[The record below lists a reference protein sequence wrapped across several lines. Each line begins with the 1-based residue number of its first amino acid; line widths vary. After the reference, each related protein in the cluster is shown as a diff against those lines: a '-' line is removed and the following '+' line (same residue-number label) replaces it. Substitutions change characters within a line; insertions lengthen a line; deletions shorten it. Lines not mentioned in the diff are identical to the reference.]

1 METPEFHTLCQALNP
16 ESANYITT
24 SHSTV
29 SSLIQNSFQTQKD
42 VVRKKLQS
50 ALTDIHLSVDV
61 WTSPNNYL
69 FLATCAHFV
78 NAQDQRIKALLALRT
93 IANHSGEEQWNT
105 LLPVLQDYGIV
116 RKLGTIVADNST
128 TNDTLCR
135 TISQYL
141 SENQN
146 ITWSPLHQ
154 RIRC

>member
-1 METPEFHTLCQALNP
+1 M
-16 ESANYITT
+16 
-24 SHSTV
+24 
-29 SSLIQNSFQTQKD
+29 
-42 VVRKKLQS
+42 
-50 ALTDIHLSVDV
+50 
-61 WTSPNNYL
+61 
-69 FLATCAHFV
+69 ATCAHFV
-78 NAQDQRIKALLALRT
+78 NAQDQRMKALLALRT

-154 RIRC
+154 RIRCQGHTINLIVQAFLFSKD